1 MTVNPAQLSIVLY
14 PDPVLREPT
23 RDVDPMDPNVQEVAR
38 RMIEIMFQAEGAGL
52 AAPQVGLNW
61 RLFVT
66 RDPMDEQGGLAWM
79 NPVLEIPPGVPTEP
93 DIEGC
98 LSLPGIE
105 VLVQRPSLVQLRAFD
120 LQGQPVTCDDEQLA
134 RVFQHEFDHLEGVLI
149 IDKMTA
155 MERIR
160 NRKLIKDLNRAARG
174 V

>member
-1 MTVNPAQLSIVLY
+1 MPVNPAQLSIVLY
-14 PDPVLREPT
+14 PDDALRKSTEA
-23 RDVDPMDPNVQEVAR
+23 VDPDDSNVQAVAA
-38 RMIEIMFQAEGAGL
+38 RMIEIMHEAHGAGL

-66 RDPMDEQGGLAWM
+66 RDPDDEQGGLVWM
-79 NPVLEIPPGVPTEP
+79 NPVLTIPKEVPREA

-105 VLVQRPSLVQLRAFD
+105 VLVERPTQVRLDAFD
-120 LQGQPVTCDDEQLA
+120 IDGAPVTCDHEEMA

-149 IDKMTA
+149 IDKMTM

-160 NRKLIKDLNRAARG
+160 NRKLLKELQRASG
-174 V
+174 

>member
-1 MTVNPAQLSIVLY
+1 MPVNPAQLSIVLY
-14 PDPVLREPT
+14 PDDALRKSTES
-23 RDVDPMDPNVQEVAR
+23 VDPHDPNVQAVAA
-38 RMIEIMFQAEGAGL
+38 RMIEIMFEAHGAGL

-66 RDPMDEQGGLAWM
+66 RDPENEDGGLAWM
-79 NPVLEIPPGVPTEP
+79 NPVLTPSLDAPREA

-105 VLVQRPSLVQLRAFD
+105 VLVERPMQVRLDAFD
-120 LQGQPVTCDDEQLA
+120 INGEPVTCDDVDLA

-149 IDKMTA
+149 IDKMTM

-160 NRKLIKDLNRAARG
+160 NRKLLKDLQRSH